1 MITLKFSEEELK
13 VIGAALGQLP
23 YKVVADIISN
33 IQAQVNEQQQKSNQ

>member
-23 YKVVADIISN
+23 YKVVAEIIGN
-33 IQAQVNEQQQKSNQ
+33 IQRQVADQQQD